1 MVMAQVA
8 ANLSLRSRPALPCPP
23 PDSAQSWV
31 LADGG
36 RAVRQKQQ
44 ILGVHLRGLDGM
56 CVGCRAW
63 WARLTPYRCWQVEWA
78 ARRQARAIT
87 ARFLGVGA

>member
-1 MVMAQVA
+1 M
-8 ANLSLRSRPALPCPP
+8 
-23 PDSAQSWV
+23 
-31 LADGG
+31 
-36 RAVRQKQQ
+36 RQKQQ